1 MIEDKTGCTV
11 GLGQNTSLK
20 ISDESGMTL
29 LEIII
34 SIALLL
40 VMTIATSSL
49 LTNGV
54 DMRLELSQ
62 RSKVNH
68 RLAIAL
74 QRITEDMQHA
84 FVLNNKRS
92 EYQGAAMTRA
102 TKSLFYIKQ
111 WDNNSELRLTTLT
124 HKPRIA
130 SAHESDQTFVV
141 YRIEKDRDNQRP
153 HLFRGETPT
162 IPSNFEDDVPMV
174 ILAKNIK
181 SLSIQPWDGM
191 KWETEWNS
199 GKTDWRDTLPRMVK
213 VEIEAY
219 TNELEDDTSQYGET
233 DATTKLRTVVSIPL
247 AVDMKEIKERSKTL
261 NWDMK

>member
-1 MIEDKTGCTV
+1 MQFGQDKRQ
-11 GLGQNTSLK
+11 LMN
-20 ISDESGMTL
+20 DESGMTL

-54 DMRLELSQ
+54 DMRLELAQ

-68 RLAIAL
+68 RLAIAM
-74 QRITEDMQHA
+74 QRITDDLQHA
-84 FVLNNKRS
+84 FLLNTKRS
-92 EYQGAAMTRA
+92 EYQDAAVTRA
-102 TKSLFYIKQ
+102 TKSLFYIRQ
-111 WDNNSELRLTTLT
+111 WDNNSELKLTTLT

-141 YRIEKDRDNQRP
+141 YRVEKDKDNQRP
-153 HLFRGETPT
+153 HLFRGETPG
-162 IPSNFEDDVPMV
+162 IPMDLEEDVPMV

-181 SLSIQPWDGM
+181 AVRIQPWDGL

-213 VEIEAY
+213 VEVDAY
-219 TNELEDDTSQYGET
+219 TNELADDTTQYGEN
-233 DATTKLRTVVSIPL
+233 DPITTLRTVVMIPR
-247 AVDMKEIKERSKTL
+247 AVDTKEVKERSKTL
-261 NWDMK
+261 KWDM